1 MTNAELGERV
11 AAVRRFNR
19 FYTQR
24 IGVLRDNWHP
34 FSLTEARVL
43 YELTRH
49 DKASASDLVEQLGID
64 AGYLSRIL
72 RRFQREGLVSKQI
85 SRSDARRS
93 HLSLTTKGRRAF
105 APLEA
110 RSNEQVGAMLAAL
123 APGMQQ
129 HVVAAMLSIEHAL
142 NGQRGK
148 NYILRTP
155 RPGDFGWV
163 VARHATFYAE
173 NYGWREP
180 FEAMCAQ
187 IVAEFANN
195 CDPKRE
201 RCWIAERNEET
212 VGSIFLVK
220 ETDDV
225 ARIRL
230 LLVDPSAQ
238 GLGIGSALVDA
249 CIGFACQ
256 AGYRRITLWTHQILT
271 AARALYERKGFTL
284 TASKAHN
291 SWGVEVV
298 GETWDLEL
306 SGTGSSS
313 PSPLGG
319 EGQGEGVRA

>member
-1 MTNAELGERV
+1 MTNAELGERI
-11 AAVRRFNR
+11 AAVRQFNR

-49 DKASASDLVEQLGID
+49 DKASASDLIEQLGID

-72 RRFQREGLVSKQI
+72 RRFQQQGLIRKET
-85 SRSDARRS
+85 SRSDGRRS
-93 HLSLTTKGRRAF
+93 HLSLTAKGRKAF
-105 APLEA
+105 APLEV

-129 HVVAAMLSIEHAL
+129 QVLAAMRSIEDAL
-142 NGQRGK
+142 NGQREKKYVLRLPAPATLAGSYRATLLSMQNTMAGANLSK
-148 NYILRTP
+148 ECARRSSPTSPKIAIL
-155 RPGDFGWV
+155 
-163 VARHATFYAE
+163 E
-173 NYGWREP
+173 
-180 FEAMCAQ
+180 
-187 IVAEFANN
+187 
-195 CDPKRE
+195 RE

-212 VGSIFLVK
+212 VGCIFLVK

-225 ARIRL
+225 ARVRL

-249 CIGFACQ
+249 CIGFARH
-256 AGYRRITLWTHQILT
+256 AGYRRITLWTHQVLT
-271 AARALYERKGFTL
+271 AARALYERRGFTL
-284 TASKAHN
+284 TTSKPHN

-306 SGTGSSS
+306 
-313 PSPLGG
+313 
-319 EGQGEGVRA
+319 

>member
-1 MTNAELGERV
+1 MTKAELGARI

-43 YELTRH
+43 YELTQH
-49 DKASASDLVEQLGID
+49 DQASASALIEQLGID

-72 RRFQREGLVSKQI
+72 RRFQQQGLIRKET

-93 HLSLTTKGRRAF
+93 HLSLTAKGRKAF

-123 APGMQQ
+123 APDAQQ
-129 HVVAAMLSIEHAL
+129 RVLAAMRGIERAL
-142 NGQRGK
+142 NGQRDK
-148 NYILRTP
+148 NYNLRAP

-163 VARHATFYAE
+163 VARHATFYGE

-180 FEAMCAQ
+180 FEGMCAQ
-187 IVAEFANN
+187 IVADFANN
-195 CDPKRE
+195 GDPKRE
-201 RCWIAERNEET
+201 RCWIAERDEET
-212 VGSIFLVK
+212 VGCIFLVT
-220 ETDDV
+220 ETDEA

-249 CIGFACQ
+249 CIGFARQ
-256 AGYRRITLWTHQILT
+256 AGYRRITLWTHQVLT
-271 AARALYERKGFTL
+271 AARALYQRRGFTL
-284 TASKAHN
+284 TASKPHN

-306 SGTGSSS
+306 
-313 PSPLGG
+313 
-319 EGQGEGVRA
+319 QA

>member
-1 MTNAELGERV
+1 MTNAELGERI
-11 AAVRRFNR
+11 AAVRQFNR

-72 RRFQREGLVSKQI
+72 RRFQQQGLIRKET
-85 SRSDARRS
+85 SRSDGRRS
-93 HLSLTTKGRRAF
+93 HLSLTAKGRNAF
-105 APLEA
+105 APLEV

-123 APGMQQ
+123 APQMQQ
-129 HVVAAMLSIEHAL
+129 HVLAAMRSIEDAL
-142 NGQRGK
+142 RRQRDK
-148 NYILRTP
+148 NYMLRTP
-155 RPGDFGWV
+155 RRGDFGWI

-180 FEAMCAQ
+180 FEGMCAQ
-187 IVAEFANN
+187 IVADFANN
-195 CDPKRE
+195 HDPARE

-249 CIGFACQ
+249 CIGFARQ
-256 AGYRRITLWTHQILT
+256 AGYRRITLWTHQVLT
-271 AARALYERKGFTL
+271 AARALYERRGFTL
-284 TASKAHN
+284 TASKPHN
-291 SWGVEVV
+291 SWGVDVV
-298 GETWDLEL
+298 GETWDLNL
-306 SGTGSSS
+306 
-313 PSPLGG
+313 
-319 EGQGEGVRA
+319 

>member
-1 MTNAELGERV
+1 MTNTELGERI
-11 AAVRRFNR
+11 AAVRQFNR

-43 YELTRH
+43 YELTRR
-49 DKASASDLVEQLGID
+49 DKAGASDLIEQLGID

-72 RRFQREGLVSKQI
+72 RRFQQHGLIRRET
-85 SRSDARRS
+85 SRSDGRRS
-93 HLSLTTKGRRAF
+93 HLSLTAKGRKAF

-129 HVVAAMLSIEHAL
+129 EVLAAMLNIEQAL
-142 NGQRGK
+142 SGQREK
-148 NYILRTP
+148 KYMLRSP
-155 RPGDFGWV
+155 RRGDFGWV
-163 VARHATFYAE
+163 VARHATFYSE
-173 NYGWREP
+173 HYGWREP
-180 FEAMCAQ
+180 FEGMCAQ
-187 IVAEFANN
+187 IVADFAKNG
-195 CDPKRE
+195 DLERE
-201 RCWIAERNEET
+201 RCWIAEHGGET
-212 VGSIFLVK
+212 VGCIFLVK

-249 CIGFACQ
+249 CIGFAQQ
-256 AGYRRITLWTHQILT
+256 AGYRRITLWTHQVLT
-271 AARALYERKGFTL
+271 AARALYERRGFTL

-298 GETWDLEL
+298 GETWDLL
-306 SGTGSSS
+306 
-313 PSPLGG
+313 L
-319 EGQGEGVRA
+319 

>member
-1 MTNAELGERV
+1 MGRPMADSGLGERI

-43 YELTRH
+43 YELTRQ
-49 DKASASDLVEQLGID
+49 DEASASDLIAQLGID
-64 AGYLSRIL
+64 AGYLSRVL
-72 RRFQREGLVSKQI
+72 RRFKHQGLIRKEASP
-85 SRSDARRS
+85 SDRRRIL
-93 HLSLTTKGRRAF
+93 LSLTAKGRKAF

-110 RSNEQVGAMLAAL
+110 RSNEQVGAMLATL
-123 APGMQQ
+123 APDVQQ
-129 HVVAAMLSIEHAL
+129 EMLGAMRSIENVL
-142 NGQRGK
+142 NGRRDRNYMLRPPRRGD
-148 NYILRTP
+148 L
-155 RPGDFGWV
+155 GWV
-163 VARHATFYAE
+163 IARHATFYLE

-187 IVAEFANN
+187 IVADFGNKN
-195 CDPKRE
+195 DPQRE
-201 RCWIAERNEET
+201 RCWIAERHGQT

-238 GLGIGSALVDA
+238 GLGIGPALVDA
-249 CIGFACQ
+249 CVAFARQ
-256 AGYRRITLWTHQILT
+256 AGYRRITLWTHSVLA
-271 AARALYERKGFTL
+271 AARQIYQRNGFTL
-284 TASKAHN
+284 TESKQHN
-291 SWGVEVV
+291 SWGVDVV

-306 SGTGSSS
+306 
-313 PSPLGG
+313 
-319 EGQGEGVRA
+319 